1 MLLARKKKAVRIGP
15 SDDGREMSLDVFSE
29 AVVQEGHLYEL
40 ANGVIEVSQ
49 VPNPQH
55 ARIIAEIRQ
64 QLSVFREANP
74 DTIELIAGGMDS
86 KLLIGPSESE
96 RHPDVCIYLSPQP
109 EVEDVWSLWIPEI
122 VIEVVSESSA
132 KRDYEEKP
140 QEYLELGV
148 KENWIID
155 KKKNQMLSLVRWRG
169 QWKKSVV
176 KPSQKF
182 STELLPGFKLDLKRV
197 FAAAK

>member
-1 MLLARKKKAVRIGP
+1 MLLARKKKVVRIGP
-15 SDDGREMSLDVFSE
+15 TDDGREMSLDDFSE
-29 AVVQEGHLYEL
+29 AIPQGAYLYEL
-40 ANGVIEVSQ
+40 AKGVIQVSQ
-49 VPNPQH
+49 VPHPQH
-55 ARIIAEIRQ
+55 ERQIAEIRK
-64 QLSVFREANP
+64 QLTLWEDANP
-74 DTIELIAGGMDS
+74 GHVELIAGAMGA
-86 KLLIGPSESE
+86 KLLVGASESE

-140 QEYLELGV
+140 PEYLELGV

-155 KKKNQMLSLVRWRG
+155 KKKNQMLALIRWRG

-182 STELLPGFKLDLKRV
+182 STELLPGFKLDLKRI

>member
-1 MLLARKKKAVRIGP
+1 MLLARKKKAVRVGP
-15 SDDGREMSLDVFSE
+15 TDDGREMSLDDFSE
-29 AVVQEGHLYEL
+29 AVVQEGYLYEL

-49 VPNPQH
+49 VPHPQH
-55 ARIIAEIRQ
+55 ARQIAEIRK
-64 QLSVFREANP
+64 QLTLWEDAHPGQV
-74 DTIELIAGGMDS
+74 ELIAGAMDS
-86 KLLIGPSESE
+86 KLLIGSSESE
-96 RHPDVCIYLSPQP
+96 RHPDLSIYLSPQP
-109 EVEDVWSLWIPEI
+109 DVADVWSLWIPEI

-155 KKKNQMLSLVRWRG
+155 KKKNQMLALIRWRG
-169 QWKKSVV
+169 QWKKNVV
-176 KPSQKF
+176 KSSQKF